1 MRQNIRQLRRPANAA
16 GRRVR
21 ANWPAAVKAGD
32 TRAAC
37 RVIDISADGARVTA
51 SDGLNLETSV
61 WLVMDHVPPVKGVV
75 VWRDKNCIG
84 VRFRDQ
90 QDWVQDDFK
99 NRFDPAGWLPS
110 EQSPQ

>member
-1 MRQNIRQLRRPANAA
+1 MRHNVRQLRRPADAY

-32 TRAAC
+32 TRSAC

-51 SDGLNLETSV
+51 SGELNLEASV
-61 WLVMDHVPPVKGVV
+61 WLVMDHAPPVKGVV

-99 NRFDPAGWLPS
+99 NRFDPAGWLPT
-110 EQSPQ
+110 EQGQ